1 MNKIKQIEDFLCD
14 FLDDIFN
21 DNLKSVKEFD
31 ITKCP
36 IRVAYLNEGL
46 TQLDDQNIANT
57 TKGTFSITARSRS
70 TAISEFSKIL
80 SNLPLH
86 TKITDEKSNKSF
98 VISMIKDY
106 SIVPYKI
113 LIDTMPAYTAT
124 INIKIITT

>member
-1 MNKIKQIEDFLCD
+1 MNKIKQLEDYLCD
-14 FLDDIFN
+14 FLDGLFN
-21 DNLKSVKEFD
+21 DNLKSTKEFD

-36 IRVAYLNEGL
+36 ARVAYLNEGL
-46 TQLDDQNIANT
+46 MQLDDQNIANT
-57 TKGTFSITARSRS
+57 TKGTLSITTRKRSD
-70 TAISEFSKIL
+70 AISEFNTIL
-80 SNLPLH
+80 SNLPVH
-86 TKITDEKSNKSF
+86 TKITDEKENKSF